1 MMKEK
6 IPYGRIRGGGGAG
19 KRGEVDFRQS
29 HLPEVRRKTL

>member
-6 IPYGRIRGGGGAG
+6 IPYGMNRGGGGG

>member
-6 IPYGRIRGGGGAG
+6 IPYGRIRGGGGG
-19 KRGEVDFRQS
+19 GGGEVDFRQS

>member
-6 IPYGRIRGGGGAG
+6 IPYGMIRGGGGG
-19 KRGEVDFRQS
+19 KWGEVDFRQS

>member
-6 IPYGRIRGGGGAG
+6 IPYGRIGGGGG
-19 KRGEVDFRQS
+19 RGGEVDFRQS

>member
-6 IPYGRIRGGGGAG
+6 IPYGRIGGGGG
-19 KRGEVDFRQS
+19 GGGEVDFRQS